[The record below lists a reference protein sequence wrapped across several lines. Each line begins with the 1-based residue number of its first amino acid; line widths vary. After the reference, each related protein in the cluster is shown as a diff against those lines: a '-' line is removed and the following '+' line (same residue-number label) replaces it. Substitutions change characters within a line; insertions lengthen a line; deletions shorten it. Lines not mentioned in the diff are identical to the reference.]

1 MKYLKYPIGIASEQ
15 KMNKIPIVPF
25 GNPWLWWGGLLLY
38 YCWFQALYNTLRF
51 GEIWPYT
58 SIGEFIFGVVC
69 NFLPIAIVWWLYIGI
84 VYRWIRFHDKAVKIT
99 VDIITSLVVAV
110 CVNLVFAAI
119 FPFFTGRKAGIDW
132 SGTLLND
139 LLVLLLIEMT
149 FYFKSIMLYQRKVE
163 DMSQQVMR
171 HKYESLKAQVNPH
184 FLFNSFNLLYSLV
197 IVDPLSART
206 FIQNLAEMY
215 RYVLDRHG
223 HERVSASEEIEFI
236 RSYIEVL
243 ITRYRNKFTVIWTGL
258 PIDSDFL
265 SHVTLIP
272 FSLQILVENVVKHN
286 VVSTRTPMLM
296 EIKIEE
302 DGITVSNP
310 LHPRHTAPEKS
321 SGFGLKYLKSV
332 YENTGRVF
340 RVSNDTSKEIFE
352 VYLQWLPPETV
363 SETQNKQ
370 KETNYSSQQ

>member
-1 MKYLKYPIGIASEQ
+1 MAVEH
-15 KMNKIPIVPF
+15 KMNKIPKVPF
-25 GNPWLWWGGLLLY
+25 GNPWLWWGGLILY
-38 YCWFQALYNTLRF
+38 YCWFQAFYNALKFNEIFPYDSLYSF
-51 GEIWPYT
+51 G
-58 SIGEFIFGVVC
+58 FGVIG
-69 NFLPIAIVWWLYIGI
+69 NITPISTIWWIYIGI
-84 VYRWIRFHDKAVKIT
+84 VFRWIRFRDRLVKIG
-99 VDIITSLVVAV
+99 VDIL
-110 CVNLVFAAI
+110 AAI
-119 FPFFTGRKAGIDW
+119 FTAICVNWLYAIIFVLVTGWKATIDW
-132 SGTLLND
+132 SGTLLNG

-149 FYFKSIMLYQRKVE
+149 FYFKSIMLYQREVE
-163 DMSQQVMR
+163 DMHRQVIR
-171 HKYESLKAQVNPH
+171 HKYELLKAQVNPH

-197 IVDPLSART
+197 MVDPLRART
-206 FIQNLAEMY
+206 FIQNLADMY

-243 ITRYRNKFTVIWTGL
+243 STRYRNKFTVIWTGL
-258 PIDSDFL
+258 STDSEFL

-340 RVSNDTSKEIFE
+340 RVSNDISKGIFE
-352 VYLQWLPPETV
+352 VYLQWLPPEAV
-363 SETQNKQ
+363 SEVQNKQ
-370 KETNYSSQQ
+370 KETEYSGRQ